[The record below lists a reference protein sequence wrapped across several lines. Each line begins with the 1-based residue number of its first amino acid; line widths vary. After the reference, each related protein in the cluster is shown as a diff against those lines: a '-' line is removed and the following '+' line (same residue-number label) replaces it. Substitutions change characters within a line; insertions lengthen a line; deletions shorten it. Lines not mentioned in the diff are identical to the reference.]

1 MSQGHNCEYANYYIQ
16 TSLNDFYK
24 SNQNFYVF
32 VDWSD
37 VQYSDRNSR
46 SCFGFDLN
54 PRKLKVDF
62 FYIVLRLFYY
72 RHQTFSRNTYFLI
85 IKRMK
90 IIDKFSSRQIMI
102 FIKKRTTKVVNQYI
116 RTPYD
121 KTVYD
126 KTYTYIILLE
136 TAS

>member
-72 RHQTFSRNTYFLI
+72 RHQIFSRDTYFLI

-102 FIKKRTTKVVNQYI
+102 FIKKKQQKWLTNIFVHPMIKQSMI
-116 RTPYD
+116 
-121 KTVYD
+121 KH
-126 KTYTYIILLE
+126 IHI
-136 TAS
+136 

>member
-1 MSQGHNCEYANYYIQ
+1 MSQGHNCEYVNYYIQ

-72 RHQTFSRNTYFLI
+72 RHQKCSRDTYFLI

-102 FIKKRTTKVVNQYI
+102 FIKTKVVNQYI

-136 TAS
+136 TSS